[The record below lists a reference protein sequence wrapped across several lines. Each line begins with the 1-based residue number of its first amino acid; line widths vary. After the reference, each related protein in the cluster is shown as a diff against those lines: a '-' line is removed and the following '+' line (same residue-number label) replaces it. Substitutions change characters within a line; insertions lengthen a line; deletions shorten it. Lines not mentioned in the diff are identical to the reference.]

1 MERKGKLIVV
11 DGVDSSGKETQ
22 TARLVQWLQGRGKP
36 VRRISFP
43 DYGTPCCAP
52 VEAYLAGDFGHDP
65 SDVNPYAASTFYAV
79 DRFAS
84 YKQKWG
90 DALQWGEIVVAD
102 RYTTSNAIHQGVKL
116 EGQARADFYTWLYDL
131 EYEKMQLPR
140 PDLVIFLD
148 MPPEKAIELMEHRRN
163 KMTGEEQKDIHEAN
177 HGYLFACYQAALDAC
192 AHYGWVRVRSVDEA
206 GRLRTVEDI
215 SQEICRLAARVVE
228 NEP

>member
-1 MERKGKLIVV
+1 MAQKGKLIVI

-22 TARLVQWLQGRGKP
+22 TARLVQWLQGKSKP

-43 DYGTPCCAP
+43 DYGSPYCAA

-65 SDVNPYAASTFYAV
+65 ADVNPYAASTFYAV

-90 DALQWGEIVVAD
+90 DALEWGEIVVAD

-116 EGQARADFYTWLYDL
+116 QGKARTDFYTWLYDL
-131 EYEKMQLPR
+131 EYDKMQLPR

-148 MPPEKAIELMEHRRN
+148 MPPEKAIELMEHRHS
-163 KMTGEEQKDIHEAN
+163 KMTGGEQKDIHEAN

-192 AHYGWVRVRSVDEA
+192 AHYDWARVCSVDEA
-206 GRLRTVEDI
+206 GQLRTVEDI
-215 SQEICRLAARVVE
+215 SREICQLTQQVL
-228 NEP
+228 